1 MQTDLAQKRKDK
13 KYFDDKFKDAK
24 ASFERANK
32 NRFGDYS
39 FQEKKQRERIGII
52 SSYFFYEIYFN
63 LDFQNYHSFQ
73 ELETTQKMPLSNW
86 IKKCKLFRSN
96 YTGYLV
102 VNTISVKVRV
112 PQTIDV

>member
-1 MQTDLAQKRKDK
+1 MQTDLAEKRKDK

-52 SSYFFYEIYFN
+52 SSYFF
-63 LDFQNYHSFQ
+63 
-73 ELETTQKMPLSNW
+73 M
-86 IKKCKLFRSN
+86 KLIF
-96 YTGYLV
+96 
-102 VNTISVKVRV
+102 
-112 PQTIDV
+112 